1 MGSKEDI
8 ERNMRLRM
16 KGVVASQGFSGDKNS
31 KATASAAK
39 AAASKPADQERNR
52 QLRQAENN
60 RYYND
65 PKARTARANAELDA
79 ARKSADRLKPPTA
92 PATSTAPSAKKS
104 AVTRMIEGF
113 KSGAGKGGRIGGLG
127 ALRTGGGVPRVK

>member
-1 MGSKEDI
+1 MAKEKDFKRMDLREKERYI
-8 ERNMRLRM
+8 RSLSPSELERFNKSETLRNM
-16 KGVVASQGFSGDKNS
+16 SPEQ
-31 KATASAAK
+31 
-39 AAASKPADQERNR
+39 QRNEQR
-52 QLRQAENN
+52 RQAEKN

-65 PKARTARANAELDA
+65 PKARTERANAERDA
-79 ARKSADRLKPPTA
+79 ARKSADRLKPPAA

-104 AVTRMIEGF
+104 AITRMIEGF